1 MDEDSLKEPDSPSSF
16 DEKLCCDE
24 CLRENRPNG
33 RSCIC
38 RVPKNQRR
46 GNLGGVGCITCGC
59 PGCHSEDADTKLE
72 KSELDTDQPNENAES
87 TTRSDDRSE
96 APLKNGCCKPC
107 MKAFSDN
114 SKACICQVPS
124 YVRKAVLPPAG
135 CSVCKCKGCHPN
147 DIIARKRKY
156 SGDHSDSRSQ
166 RRSSP
171 FHRGKWVE
179 PPRARHIFGPY
190 VGGHGP
196 GQGTG
201 HGPPPP
207 PHLPPLDGF
216 FPPPPGFGL
225 HPHGHPP
232 SLRQRDE
239 SLRRRG
245 FPAGPFILGPPQ
257 PFLRDRAGYP
267 IDGPYFGRFPHPSH
281 LGPPPFIPGLHL
293 HDRRFLPPDPRDL
306 HRNEKYFRERER
318 GRDRDRDR
326 DRDYYRDHH
335 DDYYSHKDR
344 EHPRDRDKNRGERKD
359 RDKDRERDKDRK
371 REPHERE
378 KDRSP
383 KREREKERHA
393 GGKNSPE
400 QLDKGHS
407 SYNSDRDRN
416 RDKDR
421 VTERAEVKKEP
432 RSIFTSPEHLSSR
445 RSSDEL
451 PYDSH
456 KRYVSNP
463 PSKRARER

>member
-171 FHRGKWVE
+171 FHRGKC
-179 PPRARHIFGPY
+179 A
-190 VGGHGP
+190 
-196 GQGTG
+196 
-201 HGPPPP
+201 
-207 PHLPPLDGF
+207 
-216 FPPPPGFGL
+216 
-225 HPHGHPP
+225 P
-232 SLRQRDE
+232 SL
-239 SLRRRG
+239 
-245 FPAGPFILGPPQ
+245 
-257 PFLRDRAGYP
+257 
-267 IDGPYFGRFPHPSH
+267 
-281 LGPPPFIPGLHL
+281 LHL
-293 HDRRFLPPDPRDL
+293 FSSSLLLTSSTKSLTSSIRFLIP
-306 HRNEKYFRERER
+306 HFITSSSN
-318 GRDRDRDR
+318 
-326 DRDYYRDHH
+326 
-335 DDYYSHKDR
+335 
-344 EHPRDRDKNRGERKD
+344 KNTQNFSQNY
-359 RDKDRERDKDRK
+359 
-371 REPHERE
+371 H
-378 KDRSP
+378 
-383 KREREKERHA
+383 
-393 GGKNSPE
+393 
-400 QLDKGHS
+400 LHS
-407 SYNSDRDRN
+407 SNN
-416 RDKDR
+416 
-421 VTERAEVKKEP
+421 KKKKNQNETQQSLLNLANHSKTFP
-432 RSIFTSPEHLSSR
+432 SS
-445 RSSDEL
+445 
-451 PYDSH
+451 
-456 KRYVSNP
+456 
-463 PSKRARER
+463 PSKTHHHIIFFEDIFFVI